1 MVSNSALAAI
11 CVWSGLHE
19 HLLFESLGLELNIHS
34 YIRILIEKQ
43 ETEVREAAREGRR
56 LGQYWV
62 DIEPPKALSDVIESI
77 LGALYVSDSFSPVGA
92 ETFYDRVLAPFYN
105 QFITLDSLSHHPTKV
120 LFEYFQ
126 SQGCQNFE
134 LQKQLI
140 RTERKHS
147 QQYESKSLSITPFF
161 SNLKDT
167 NYFSTVI
174 IHDIVLS
181 KALDIT
187 AATSARKA
195 SDMALN
201 VIQKDPQFMARTCG
215 CREQTNAKRA
225 ERKAQKAAAAT
236 KGAEEAEE
244 QMVESVL
251 MDIETL
257 Y

>member
-1 MVSNSALAAI
+1 M
-11 CVWSGLHE
+11 
-19 HLLFESLGLELNIHS
+19 
-34 YIRILIEKQ
+34 
-43 ETEVREAAREGRR
+43 
-56 LGQYWV
+56 
-62 DIEPPKALSDVIESI
+62 
-77 LGALYVSDSFSPVGA
+77 
-92 ETFYDRVLAPFYN
+92 
-105 QFITLDSLSHHPTKV
+105 
-120 LFEYFQ
+120 
-126 SQGCQNFE
+126 
-134 LQKQLI
+134 
-140 RTERKHS
+140 
-147 QQYESKSLSITPFF
+147 
-161 SNLKDT
+161 
-167 NYFSTVI
+167 
-174 IHDIVLS
+174 LS